1 MKTRKRIKK
10 VIWIILESIWVTF
23 LSKRKILRNLNIAL
37 IIEATE
43 ENYAPKDID
52 RSRITNPNDSRIIIS
67 SNSSQRSR
75 KYCCKRIRKQV
86 IKAKNKIA
94 FNKWWYYRIWCTLTP
109 VPYAFRQISIWKI
122 MRMNNSTY
130 RRVLSM
136 LFSSS

>member
-1 MKTRKRIKK
+1 MEEKNEK
-10 VIWIILESIWVTF
+10 VGWIILELLWVTF
-23 LSKRKILRNLNIAL
+23 RSKRKILRNLNIAR

-52 RSRITNPNDSRIIIS
+52 RSRITKPNDNRIMIS

-75 KYCCKRIRKQV
+75 KYCCKRSSKQ
-86 IKAKNKIA
+86 IKQQKTNKIA
-94 FNKWWYYRIWCTLTP
+94 FKNNDAILCTLTP
-109 VPYAFRQISIWKI
+109 VPYAFRQISIWKMI
-122 MRMNNSTY
+122 RMNNSTY